1 MRSIITPRRA
11 LLAATVAAPALARA
25 QAPYPERP
33 IRLVVPFPPGGG
45 TDAISREVGA
55 RMLAVAGWTV
65 VPENRPGAGGNIGLD
80 AVAKAPADG
89 YTIGMGQCSNLAVN
103 PNLYRNM
110 PYDVL
115 RDFAYVSMLALQPLV
130 LVVARTSPWRT
141 VQELAEVIRA
151 SREPMKAG
159 HPGNGT
165 LAHLSSELLGQ
176 RLRADVLVVP
186 YRGAGA
192 VTADLL
198 AGRVDF
204 YFSSP
209 PPVRGLIESGE
220 LRALAVTTAER
231 SPALPNV
238 PTMVEGGFENFLA
251 VNWTGLVMPAQ
262 TPAEIVARWNT
273 EIRKGL
279 DTPEMRARLR
289 QDFSVPH
296 GSTSEE
302 FKSFVAAEMAKWGEI
317 VRTSRIEL
325 G

>member
-1 MRSIITPRRA
+1 MTPLMTPRRA
-11 LLAATVAAPALARA
+11 LLAAALAAPALARA
-25 QAPYPERP
+25 QPGYPDRP

-55 RMLAVAGWTV
+55 RMLAIANWTV

-80 AVAKAPADG
+80 NVAKSAPDG

-103 PNLYRNM
+103 PSLYRNM

-115 RDFAYVSMLALQPLV
+115 RDFAFVSLLAMQPVV
-130 LVVARTSPWRT
+130 LVVAKTSPWRT
-141 VQELAEVIRA
+141 VQELATAIRTA
-151 SREPMKAG
+151 REPLKAG

-176 RLRADVLVVP
+176 RLGADVLVVP

-209 PPVRGLIESGE
+209 PPVRGLIESGD

-231 SPALPNV
+231 SPALPDV
-238 PTMVEGGFENFLA
+238 PSMVEAGFENFLV

-262 TPAEIVARWNT
+262 TPAEIVGRWNT
-273 EIRKGL
+273 EIRRGL
-279 DTPEMRARLR
+279 ETPEMRERLR

-302 FKSFVAAEMAKWGEI
+302 FRRFVTAEMAKWGEI
-317 VRTSRIEL
+317 VRSARIEL